1 MFGYDPSILRY
12 SDQAATMKSY
22 REISRWKNL
31 SAEIQ
36 HARQLWKGYCVQAFE
51 TLSAFQQNIRNDKV
65 QVMIATDQYM
75 GTRTT
80 GHSLVMALVIAGMRC
95 SHVPQTDKLHQCAL
109 QKGSCVSDGTKL
121 RFPMPEDTTQKL
133 GPKIN
138 LIICTLI
145 PMGTHD
151 QS

>member
-1 MFGYDPSILRY
+1 M
-12 SDQAATMKSY
+12 
-22 REISRWKNL
+22 ENL

-133 GPKIN
+133 SPKIN